1 MQDLQQKFAFVWIS
15 CLKNKPYETGCH
27 FGSVKHSHFISL
39 ETVAE
44 DFCSAL
50 LDDALIGFSIPC
62 TKHSFSTQSPPPAV
76 HFYQWWPPV
85 CVLPPSAPAELTRR
99 HRCWNAHARTH
110 TCTHTPTLW
119 SPPTVT
125 NRWRMPMGAI
135 LSTWRNSICS
145 TRTVPR
151 CRSRSAVAAGQASWQ
166 LRVTH
171 RHTDPGAR
179 RDPRRAQR
187 PRSACST
194 GPPGGT
200 APPAFAALLTLRAPS
215 RGRCRPPRSGVCS
228 CGAGCALH
236 EEGRN
241 AQLIRHGKTST
252 APTLPPPNPPV
263 GTRRHTY
270 VVFLLWDASART
282 RPTGWVLLSTH
293 KTKCNLT
300 ADGCSPLDG
309 GNRCLPAPD
318 PRLPSHSEGFP
329 PLCQSAVQRKHFTSS
344 VPCCFFK
351 PKLESWERFHIRS
364 PVRVEITLH
373 DCHVWK
379 QTRSEREGIGA
390 GYCCYSYLVV
400 QSTLLRTPGPLA
412 VGRKAALRYLS
423 AHQLLQVL
431 SCSKY
436 LHSRSFPN
444 MVLVGL
450 NCQ

>member
-1 MQDLQQKFAFVWIS
+1 MHAHTHAHTHPLFGLHQRSPTAEECQWVLFFPHGGIPFAPHAP
-15 CLKNKPYETGCH
+15 CLAAARGALWLPGRPR
-27 FGSVKHSHFISL
+27 GSSASHTDTQTPGP
-39 ETVAE
+39 E
-44 DFCSAL
+44 
-50 LDDALIGFSIPC
+50 GIPAAR
-62 TKHSFSTQSPPPAV
+62 SGRAVPAARGRPAVQRRPLSPP
-76 HFYQWWPPV
+76 
-85 CVLPPSAPAELTRR
+85 CCPSARPAEG
-99 HRCWNAHARTH
+99 AAAR
-110 TCTHTPTLW
+110 
-119 SPPTVT
+119 
-125 NRWRMPMGAI
+125 
-135 LSTWRNSICS
+135 
-145 TRTVPR
+145 
-151 CRSRSAVAAGQASWQ
+151 
-166 LRVTH
+166 
-171 RHTDPGAR
+171 PG
-179 RDPRRAQR
+179 
-187 PRSACST
+187 
-194 GPPGGT
+194 
-200 APPAFAALLTLRAPS
+200 
-215 RGRCRPPRSGVCS
+215 SGVCS

>member
-1 MQDLQQKFAFVWIS
+1 
-15 CLKNKPYETGCH
+15 
-27 FGSVKHSHFISL
+27 
-39 ETVAE
+39 
-44 DFCSAL
+44 
-50 LDDALIGFSIPC
+50 
-62 TKHSFSTQSPPPAV
+62 
-76 HFYQWWPPV
+76 
-85 CVLPPSAPAELTRR
+85 
-99 HRCWNAHARTH
+99 
-110 TCTHTPTLW
+110 
-119 SPPTVT
+119 
-125 NRWRMPMGAI
+125 MGAI

-200 APPAFAALLTLRAPS
+200 APPAFAALLSLRAPS

-351 PKLESWERFHIRS
+351 PKLES
-364 PVRVEITLH
+364 
-373 DCHVWK
+373 
-379 QTRSEREGIGA
+379 
-390 GYCCYSYLVV
+390 
-400 QSTLLRTPGPLA
+400 
-412 VGRKAALRYLS
+412 
-423 AHQLLQVL
+423 
-431 SCSKY
+431 
-436 LHSRSFPN
+436 
-444 MVLVGL
+444 
-450 NCQ
+450 